1 MINRMKRYGPV
12 ALILLIYLVVGSL
25 YAVYTPD
32 WQAPDEPAHY
42 NVVRQLAEGTFPVI
56 EPADYDQD
64 FQGQAISS
72 GFDPAYDVPD
82 RYFSYED
89 WQPPLYYLF
98 LVPVYWL
105 FDGALEPLR
114 LASLVLGAGVV
125 LLAYEVAWLIWRR
138 EAWALTAAAFVAFLP
153 QHLAVMASLN
163 NDALA
168 ELLIAAILYL
178 LVRGVVSREP
188 LAVSNLQSLVSQ
200 SPNLSSSFS
209 LLLLGILLGLGFLT
223 KGSVY
228 IMAPLIG
235 LVYLWR
241 YWGAWRQVVRVGLI
255 VGGAAAI
262 LALPWWLRNSIVYEG
277 LDPIAWQ
284 AHGEVVVGQ
293 PRTVEWFDQFG
304 VWGTIQRFFT
314 TTFRSF
320 WGQFGWMGVV
330 MPTWV
335 YQILGLFSGVV
346 GVGLIAAA
354 VQASPLSRQPSK
366 RYFNIHHSSLILLLN
381 LAFTLLLY
389 LGYNI
394 TFVQHQGRYLFSALI
409 PLTCGVALGLGTL
422 WDKVRGLRTTPE
434 VSGFKF
440 QVSEFVLPVGLTI
453 ALVGLDLLALFR
465 FILPQL
471 GRG

>member
-1 MINRMKRYGPV
+1 MKRYGPI

-64 FQGQAISS
+64 FQGEAISS

-89 WQPPLYYLF
+89 WQPPLYYLL
-98 LVPVYWL
+98 LVPVYGL
-105 FDGALEPLR
+105 FEGALEPLR

-125 LLAYEVAWLIWRR
+125 LLTYGVARLVWRR

-178 LVRGVVSREP
+178 LVRGAMRG
-188 LAVSNLQSLVSQ
+188 AVSPLPSPLSPLSVSQ
-200 SPNLSSSFS
+200 SLNLPFP
-209 LLLLGILLGLGFLT
+209 LLLLGILLGLGLLT

-228 IMAPLIG
+228 IMAPLMG
-235 LVYLWR
+235 VVFLW
-241 YWGAWRQVVRVGLI
+241 YHWGAWRQVVRVGLI
-255 VGGAAAI
+255 VGGAAAL
-262 LALPWWLRNSIVYEG
+262 LALPWWVRNSVVYGG
-277 LDPIAWQ
+277 LDIIAWQ

-293 PRTVEWFDQFG
+293 PRTVEWFEQFG
-304 VWGTIQRFFT
+304 VDGTLQRFFT
-314 TTFRSF
+314 TTFHSF

-335 YQILGLFSGVV
+335 YQLLGLFTGVV

-354 VQASPLSRQPSK
+354 VQTFQPSRQPPQRHATLPPST
-366 RYFNIHHSSLILLLN
+366 FILLLN

-409 PLTCGVALGLGTL
+409 PWPAASP
-422 WDKVRGLRTTPE
+422 WAWVRYGIR
-434 VSGFKF
+434 
-440 QVSEFVLPVGLTI
+440 
-453 ALVGLDLLALFR
+453 
-465 FILPQL
+465 
-471 GRG
+471 